1 MYVAI
6 VNIVE
11 KGLSYP
17 LPSFFTFIKLII
29 HTHKH
34 TGDMAIIIPNTKAW
48 FNNIQVT
55 MKHLCYC
62 KNTHADLISHDME
75 SIEKTWLFN
84 KDIAHI

>member
-1 MYVAI
+1 
-6 VNIVE
+6 
-11 KGLSYP
+11 
-17 LPSFFTFIKLII
+17 
-29 HTHKH
+29 
-34 TGDMAIIIPNTKAW
+34 MAIIIPNTKAW